1 MNILKLF
8 VYSLIVNNF
17 LVFTA
22 VASSDV
28 TYCDFSLTLNNVK
41 SDDTCNNLPFLNP
54 YNDSRTN
61 LILLADYLKAQQAT
75 FATLTSPQNKAPY
88 LINSM
93 RGNISSVPFE
103 LTVYDA
109 YLDDLTNTQQNKQ
122 DQTLNQLDTA
132 TKNFIKQLK
141 QIYINDPTIDNSSGQ
156 SEDALLT
163 SPALTFFNQLV
174 KAKGLTEQERLMLG
188 VARYILFNNTKADI
202 SHYLPQDPSFT
213 AKHFVNYLLGADAFY
228 KGDYNLANKYFV
240 EASQSYL
247 SWIKETATY
256 MLARNL
262 LNKGQVVA
270 YNNWGELALDKVDQ
284 IAISNSYTAF
294 QNYLRIYPHGLYV
307 NSSQSLL
314 RRIYWLQNNKVA
326 LAKTYEN
333 LLARPTLYINNNSS
347 IKYSLADLILE
358 IDNKIYFNSKPFA
371 ARNLV
376 QTPRLLLTYDLLKMR
391 FNKLTLANLVAQKVD
406 FKHHPE
412 LYNYL
417 LATYYTYLKPDPE
430 QVLSLLPELTT
441 EQLEITSL
449 QFSEQVLRALALEN
463 KGEWHQAEQLWL
475 TLKAL
480 AKSPYQA
487 PLVELGLALHYEKTG
502 QIAKAF
508 SKDSPII
515 TPQLRYILLRQN
527 ADSALLKQL
536 INSFDTCSTDK
547 AYVVY
552 LLLYKDLL
560 SSQYQDF
567 LNDSSLLVS
576 SDVDE
581 IQLENISRQSSV
593 NLELFSNAIPSH
605 AEYPCPS
612 PIILANV
619 LKLNPYDAKALNCL
633 GEFREHYLLP
643 FASYIPKSSLNTH
656 AKTGALGTNNPTSFG
671 ANLYSRLKGYQQ
683 IINDSSAAEDD
694 RAYALY
700 KAIRCFSGTG
710 ENRCDR
716 QAIPKKERQR
726 WFRLLHT
733 QYPKTLWAK
742 QQTIYW

>member
-1 MNILKLF
+1 MSIVKLF
-8 VYSLIVNNF
+8 VYSLIINNL
-17 LVFTA
+17 LVVTA
-22 VASSDV
+22 FASSDV
-28 TYCDFSLTLNNVK
+28 TFCDFSLTLNNPK
-41 SDDTCNNLPFLNP
+41 SDDICNNLPFLNP

-61 LILLADYLKAQQAT
+61 LILLADHAKAQQAT
-75 FATLTSPQNKAPY
+75 FSALTSPQSKAPY
-88 LINSM
+88 LANSV
-93 RGNISSVPFE
+93 RSKISSVPFE

-109 YLDDLTNTQQNKQ
+109 YLDDLTKTQQNKQ
-122 DQTLNQLDTA
+122 DQSLAQLDLA
-132 TKNFIKQLK
+132 TKNFIKQVK
-141 QIYINDPTIDNSSGQ
+141 QIYTNDPTIDHSSEQ
-156 SEDALLT
+156 SKETLLA
-163 SPALTFFNQLV
+163 SPALTYFNQLV
-174 KAKGLTEQERLMLG
+174 KATGLTEQERLMLG
-188 VARYILFNNTKADI
+188 VARYILFNNTQADI
-202 SHYLPQDPSFT
+202 SHYLPHDPSFT
-213 AKHFVNYLLGADAFY
+213 AKHFINYLSGTDAFY
-228 KGDYNLANKYFV
+228 KGDYNLANKYFID
-240 EASQSYL
+240 ASQSYIP
-247 SWIKETATY
+247 WIKETATY

-262 LNKGQVVA
+262 LNKGQAAA

-284 IAISNSYTAF
+284 TAINNSYAAF
-294 QNYLRIYPHGLYV
+294 QNYLRLYPHGLYA
-307 NSSQSLL
+307 NSSHSLL
-314 RRIYWLQNNKVA
+314 RRVYWLQNNKLA
-326 LAKTYEN
+326 LAKSYEH
-333 LLARPTLYINNNSS
+333 LLATPTLYVNDNSS

-376 QTPRLLLTYDLLKMR
+376 QTPKLLVTYDLLKMR
-391 FNKLTLANLVAQKVD
+391 YNQLTLANLTAQKVD

-430 QVLSLLPELTT
+430 QVLNLLPELTT
-441 EQLEITSL
+441 EQEELTSF
-449 QFSEQVLRALALEN
+449 QFSQQVLRALALEN
-463 KGEWHQAEQLWL
+463 KGQWPPAEQLWL

-480 AKSPYQA
+480 AKSSYQA
-487 PLVELGLALHYEKTG
+487 PLIELGLALHYEKTG

-508 SKDSPII
+508 SKDSAIV

-527 ADSALLKQL
+527 ADSALLKTL
-536 INSFDTCSTDK
+536 INSPDTSSTDK
-547 AYVVY
+547 AYMVY

-560 SSQYQDF
+560 SSQYPEF
-567 LNDSSLLVS
+567 LADSSLLVS
-576 SDVDE
+576 SSVDNV
-581 IQLENISRQSSV
+581 QLENISRLSTF

-605 AEYPCPS
+605 PEYPCPS

-633 GEFREHYLLP
+633 GEFREHYALP
-643 FASYIPKSSLNTH
+643 FANYIPKSSLDIHN
-656 AKTGALGTNNPTSFG
+656 KTGSLGTNNPTAFG
-671 ANLYSRLKGYQQ
+671 ATLYSRLKGYQQ
-683 IINDSSAAEDD
+683 LINDPTVAEDD